1 MYKNISITSVS
12 SKSASTLLYIKHLV
26 LAPMYWLRR
35 YYSDVLDKQ
44 LDMRQTWL
52 LLNAQAAF
60 AMTFFP
66 AEASLTARVACCA
79 WLASAVM
86 KCRKAL

>member
-1 MYKNISITSVS
+1 MYKNISITSSS
-12 SKSASTLLYIKHLV
+12 SKAASALLYLKNIV

-52 LLNAQAAF
+52 LLNAQTAF